1 MSRRRY
7 VRATILWAGLFS
19 AGFAAVAMLSP
30 RPRLMWNASASAP
43 VGLYRLEADTRPRLG
58 ELVAIAPPT
67 ATARMMAERHYL
79 PIGVPLMKHVAAS
92 ARAMGVPR
100 RRCRLGGRQA
110 CRHSQIARQNG
121 SAFAKLAGLSPRSDR
136 RIVPVE
142 PGARQP

>member
-43 VGLYRLEADTRPRLG
+43 VGLYRLVSDTRPRLG
-58 ELVAIAPPT
+58 ELVAIMPPT

-79 PIGVPLMKHVAAS
+79 PIGVPLMKHVAALP
-92 ARAMGVPR
+92 G
-100 RRCRLGGRQA
+100 QWA
-110 CRHSQIARQNG
+110 CRAGAVVSVVDRR
-121 SAFAKLAGLSPRSDR
+121 AKGTPLAG
-136 RIVPVE
+136 
-142 PGARQP
+142 